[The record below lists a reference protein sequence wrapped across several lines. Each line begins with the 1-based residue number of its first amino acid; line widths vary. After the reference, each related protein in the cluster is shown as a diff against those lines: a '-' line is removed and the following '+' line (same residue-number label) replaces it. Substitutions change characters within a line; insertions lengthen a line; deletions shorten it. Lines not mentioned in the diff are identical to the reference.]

1 MAGRTRPRGVADRGA
16 GVLVDRKTEYR
27 QGCLFLGVVSISPMT
42 KAEAA
47 ARQGTASRNYPKG
60 ERRRAQIIEA
70 AFAAFGQ
77 LGYRN
82 ASMVRLAAACGVSRA
97 GLLHHFPTK
106 ESLLEAVLEQRERQ
120 DDEHFFGPDAAS
132 RDGLEY
138 FASMIRL
145 VAHNQA
151 NPVIVS
157 LFAVLS
163 SEATA
168 ADHPARPYF
177 VTRYERT
184 REQMRLAIDDL
195 RDRGLL
201 RPHVDPSTL
210 AADLV
215 SLIDGLQVQW
225 LLSPETIDMP
235 RHLRSMLRNVI
246 SVDVP

>member
-1 MAGRTRPRGVADRGA
+1 
-16 GVLVDRKTEYR
+16 
-27 QGCLFLGVVSISPMT
+27 MT
-42 KAEAA
+42 KSAT

-70 AFAAFGQ
+70 AFTAFGQ
-77 LGYRN
+77 VGYRN
-82 ASMVRLAAACGVSRA
+82 ASMVQLAAACGVSRA

-120 DDEHFFGPDAAS
+120 DDAHFFRAGAAG

-138 FASMIRL
+138 FASMVRL

-177 VTRYERT
+177 VARYERA
-184 REQMRLAIDDL
+184 RGQMQAAIDDL
-195 RDRGLL
+195 AERGLL
-201 RPHVDPSTL
+201 RPDVDPTGL
-210 AADLV
+210 AADLI

-225 LLSPETIDMP
+225 LLSPDTIDMP
-235 RHLRSMLRNVI
+235 SHLRNMLRNVI
-246 SVDVP
+246 RVEVP